1 MSSNPVVLMQTPRE
15 ATAVEGEPADAGI
28 GQLLTFP
35 PVSEPTS
42 MVQAGLFDPAIPYPA
57 QTVPEV
63 ISFGI
68 SAISLDMDSSFDSV
82 RVSGE
87 SDSLLSFSDTRKRSL
102 TSNALTNSSQFN
114 PTLFTA
120 NSPRFDSVVSHGD
133 LCYVAHS
140 AVASSNTDHQS
151 PLTNSSPSYQFES
164 PDLPTYSA
172 TTQCPSKIPSA
183 NRWSAYSSPTSVP
196 SSVSE
201 SPTVYTSLL
210 PYARYRLPFP
220 EPSIA
225 YDVSTPSPASA
236 DLEAVYP
243 VQCNANTDTEF
254 FPSTHERQR
263 TRLNRLSSADR
274 REERKSHNVSR
285 FSNRS
290 SSTHIH
296 DQSRSPEIVGWSNTP
311 LYVAQQKD
319 YGLRR
324 AFSGPQETIQSSAA
338 SAGSS
343 FLPRPRPRVHHGGRF
358 SDSYITVAPPTHDD
372 SGILAISKAK
382 MWTLAQDTPTFDVDD
397 DVFDGSEA
405 VSPKKQVASDAL
417 VTAATGRRKNEAAFH
432 CEFSGCEATFTA
444 KHNLHN
450 HLNSHFGIKSFRCPQ
465 CLRDFGTPHVLRR
478 HQLICKG
485 KKRFPPLRQP
495 G

>member
-28 GQLLTFP
+28 GQLLMFP

-57 QTVPEV
+57 QTIPEV
-63 ISFGI
+63 TSFGI
-68 SAISLDMDSSFDSV
+68 SATPNVLPWDTNLLFQGSYHVPISLNMDSSFDSV

-140 AVASSNTDHQS
+140 AVDHQS

-164 PDLPTYSA
+164 PDLRTYSA

-201 SPTVYTSLL
+201 SPTVYTPSLL

-220 EPSIA
+220 EPLIA
-225 YDVSTPSPASA
+225 YNVSTPSPASA
-236 DLEAVYP
+236 DVEAVYP

-263 TRLNRLSSADR
+263 TRLNRLSPADR

-358 SDSYITVAPPTHDD
+358 SDSYITVAPRTHDD

-444 KHNLHN
+444 KHNLHSTCI
-450 HLNSHFGIKSFRCPQ
+450 LFLFVPQ
-465 CLRDFGTPHVLRR
+465 AIFKNMC
-478 HQLICKG
+478 Q
-485 KKRFPPLRQP
+485 
-495 G
+495 

>member
-1 MSSNPVVLMQTPRE
+1 
-15 ATAVEGEPADAGI
+15 
-28 GQLLTFP
+28 
-35 PVSEPTS
+35 
-42 MVQAGLFDPAIPYPA
+42 MVQAGLFGPAIPYPA

-63 ISFGI
+63 TSFAI
-68 SAISLDMDSSFDSV
+68 SATPTILPWDTNLLFQGSYHLPISLNMDSSFDSV

-87 SDSLLSFSDTRKRSL
+87 SDSLLSFSDARKQLL
-102 TSNALTNSSQFN
+102 TSDALTNSSQFN

-120 NSPRFDSVVSHGD
+120 NSPHFDSVVSHGD
-133 LCYVAHS
+133 LSYVAHS

-151 PLTNSSPSYQFES
+151 PLTNSSPTYQFE
-164 PDLPTYSA
+164 PPNLRNTA
-172 TTQCPSKIPSA
+172 TTQCPSEIPSA
-183 NRWSAYSSPTSVP
+183 NRWSGYSSPASVP

-201 SPTVYTSLL
+201 SPTVYTPSLL
-210 PYARYRLPFP
+210 PYARYGLPFP
-220 EPSIA
+220 EPSVA
-225 YDVSTPSPASA
+225 YNVSTPSPASA
-236 DLEAVYP
+236 DVEAVYP
-243 VQCNANTDTEF
+243 VQRSANTDTEF

-263 TRLNRLSSADR
+263 THFRRLSPADR
-274 REERKSHNVSR
+274 REQRKSHNVSR

-296 DQSRSPEIVGWSNTP
+296 DQSRSPEIVEWSNTA

-338 SAGSS
+338 SSGSS
-343 FLPRPRPRVHHGGRF
+343 FPPRPRPQIHHGGRF
-358 SDSYITVAPPTHDD
+358 SDSHITVAPPTHDD

-432 CEFSGCEATFTA
+432 CEFPGCEATFTA

-450 HLNSHFGIKSFRCPQ
+450 HLNSHFGIKSFRCPR

-485 KKRFPPLRQP
+485 KKRFPPPGQP